1 MSNVTTLAA
10 LREPTQ
16 HQNAMTAPS
25 VQAGFFDL
33 QSFELMQRVA
43 KGFASS
49 SLVPKDYQGNVANT
63 MIALSMAQR
72 IGADPMAVMQQL
84 YIVHGRPSWSSK
96 FLIAT
101 FNACGRFTAMRF
113 RFKGEEGSDDWA
125 CQAYATEKATGEE
138 VNGSWVSIKL
148 AKDEGWHGK
157 NGSKW
162 KTMPQQMLMY
172 RAASFM
178 VNIVAPELSMG
189 LQTAEEAADIIDVTP
204 DSYRIETLRGPSTEP
219 TAHVVEQQDQTD
231 PAPSDQD
238 EADSSNSTEWPQ
250 ANAETGELIDVRGI
264 AWDKRIHS
272 TAKKCNDD
280 GTWCPR
286 RGVDPRLITKLER
299 EAMEAAVKARNAELP
314 LGGEPA
320 ATDPHPTEDWGATDQ
335 PDDTKPLTYE
345 QIREGMSV
353 AKDQEVLD
361 AWAEESR
368 HVVITQSQRATLDL
382 VYDQRMRQLTAPG
395 QNAA

>member
-16 HQNAMTAPS
+16 TQNAMTAPS

-49 SLVPKDYQGNVANT
+49 TLVPKDYQGNVANT

-72 IGADPMAVMQQL
+72 IGADPMMVMQNL
-84 YIVHGRPSWSSK
+84 NIIYGRPAWSSK

-113 RFKGEEGSDDWA
+113 RFKGTEGQDDWS

-138 VNGSWVSIKL
+138 VNGSWVSIGM
-148 AKDEGWHGK
+148 AKSEGWYTK

-178 VNIVAPELSMG
+178 VNIVSPELSMG

-204 DSYRIETLRGPSTEP
+204 ESYRIETLR
-219 TAHVVEQQDQTD
+219 D
-231 PAPSDQD
+231 PAPQPTARAIEHQETTDPHPTAED
-238 EADSSNSTEWPQ
+238 EAETPEWPQ
-250 ANAETGELIDVRGI
+250 ANADGELVDVRGI
-264 AWDKRIHS
+264 AWDERIHS
-272 TAKKCNDD
+272 SSRNCNDD
-280 GTWCPR
+280 GTWRRR
-286 RGVDPRLITKLER
+286 RGVDPALVAKFER
-299 EAMEAAVKARNAELP
+299 ATHVETGPETAPEP
-314 LGGEPA
+314 EPA
-320 ATDPHPTEDWGATDQ
+320 IEGEAESSTAPE
-335 PDDTKPLTYE
+335 PLTFE
-345 QIREGMSV
+345 QIREGM
-353 AKDQEVLD
+353 ATAADAQTLD
-361 AWAEESR
+361 DWAEESR

-382 VYDQRMRQLTAPG
+382 VYDQRLRQLTAG
-395 QNAA
+395 QAA

>member
-16 HQNAMTAPS
+16 HAMTAPS

-49 SLVPKDYQGNVANT
+49 SLVPQQYQGNVANT

-84 YIVHGRPSWSSK
+84 HVINGRPSWSSK

-113 RFKGEEGSDDWA
+113 RFRGTEGQDDWS

-138 VNGSWVSIKL
+138 VNGAWVSIAL
-148 AKDEGWHGK
+148 AKAEGWHSK

-189 LQTAEEAADIIDVTP
+189 LQTAEEAHDIIDVTP
-204 DSYRIETLRGPSTEP
+204 ESYSVEALRDPDTKPTSSAIEHQTT
-219 TAHVVEQQDQTD
+219 TA
-231 PAPSDQD
+231 P
-238 EADSSNSTEWPQ
+238 EWPR
-250 ANAETGELIDVRGI
+250 ANADGELVDVRGVR
-264 AWDKRIHS
+264 WDERIHS
-272 TAKKCNDD
+272 SSKGCNDD
-280 GTWCPR
+280 GTWRRR
-286 RGVDPRLITKLER
+286 RGVDPALVAKIERTDLER
-299 EAMEAAVKARNAELP
+299 VAPPVEAGHEH
-314 LGGEPA
+314 EPA
-320 ATDPHPTEDWGATDQ
+320 IDGEVVPEQSEQ
-335 PDDTKPLTYE
+335 PEMTYE
-345 QIREGMSV
+345 QIRAGLLKASDE
-353 AKDQEVLD
+353 AEID
-361 AWAEESR
+361 AWEEESQY
-368 HVVITQSQRATLDL
+368 VVISQSQRMALDQAR
-382 VYDQRMRQLTAPG
+382 DQRKRQLAEAE
-395 QNAA
+395 QSL

>member
-16 HQNAMTAPS
+16 TQNAMSAPS

-49 SLVPKDYQGNVANT
+49 SLVPQQYQGNVANT

-113 RFKGEEGSDDWA
+113 RFNGEEGADDWS

-148 AKDEGWHGK
+148 AKDEGWYAK
-157 NGSKW
+157 SGSKW

-189 LQTAEEAADIIDVTP
+189 LQTAEEAHDIIDVTP
-204 DSYRIETLRGPSTEP
+204 EHYRVETLR
-219 TAHVVEQQDQTD
+219 D
-231 PAPSDQD
+231 PAPQPAVRIERQETTDPHTTVED
-238 EADSSNSTEWPQ
+238 EAEVPEWPKS
-250 ANAETGELIDVRGI
+250 NADGELEDVRGVT
-264 AWDKRIHS
+264 WDERIHS
-272 TAKKCNDD
+272 SSRNCNDD
-280 GTWCPR
+280 GSWR
-286 RGVDPRLITKLER
+286 RKRGVDPKLVEKLER
-299 EAMEAAVKARNAELP
+299 EAMEASTNLPLDPVPEAPAPIEIEPIPDVTFPQILAGIQKAPDAQCIAEWWEMSREIVIPESQRGQLIAARNQRYRELNI
-314 LGGEPA
+314 E
-320 ATDPHPTEDWGATDQ
+320 TEA
-335 PDDTKPLTYE
+335 
-345 QIREGMSV
+345 V
-353 AKDQEVLD
+353 
-361 AWAEESR
+361 
-368 HVVITQSQRATLDL
+368 
-382 VYDQRMRQLTAPG
+382 
-395 QNAA
+395 